1 MAEATRLGETAS
13 TVLFDPPGNTAE
25 AKESY
30 MVVGRGLRPASCRKW
45 HARFR
50 EMERETEHDE
60 RPGRSNRLDS
70 RQRES
75 PPVIAIE
82 TAGEV

>member
-1 MAEATRLGETAS
+1 M
-13 TVLFDPPGNTAE
+13 AE

-30 MVVGRGLRPASCRKW
+30 MVVGRCLRPASCRKW

-70 RQRES
+70 RLRDS
-75 PPVIAIE
+75 PPRVAIENSVPPIREATAPKLAEKKPIAI
-82 TAGEV
+82 G